1 MTVTTVKTIPMKI
14 ATKTNFK
21 LKVKAKAKAKSKT
34 NAVAMRIR
42 IEIISKTTIAT
53 LTAIATETLK
63 TMSSRMHVHT
73 APS

>member
-1 MTVTTVKTIPMKI
+1 MKI

-21 LKVKAKAKAKSKT
+21 LKVKAKAKSKT

>member
-1 MTVTTVKTIPMKI
+1 
-14 ATKTNFK
+14 
-21 LKVKAKAKAKSKT
+21 
-34 NAVAMRIR
+34 MRIR
-42 IEIISKTTIAT
+42 IEIISKTIIAT

>member
-21 LKVKAKAKAKSKT
+21 LKVKAKAKSKT

>member
-1 MTVTTVKTIPMKI
+1 MTVTTVKTIPMKT
-14 ATKTNFK
+14 ATKTSFK
-21 LKVKAKAKAKSKT
+21 LKVKAKAKSKT

-42 IEIISKTTIAT
+42 TEIISKTTIAT

-63 TMSSRMHVHT
+63 TMSSRMYVHT